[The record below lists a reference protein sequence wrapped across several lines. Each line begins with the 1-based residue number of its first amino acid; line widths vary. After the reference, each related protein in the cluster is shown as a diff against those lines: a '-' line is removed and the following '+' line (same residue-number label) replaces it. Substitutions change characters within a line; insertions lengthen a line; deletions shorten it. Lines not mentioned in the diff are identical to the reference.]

1 MRESSDPTEEKWRA
15 LARQASEEQDSE
27 KLVALV
33 QQVIEAYD
41 AEKRKSPPSATSQS
55 TGEWESTL
63 GRDTEA
69 RKEPDGRSNRSRLES

>member
-1 MRESSDPTEEKWRA
+1 MRENSDPTEEKWRA

-41 AEKRKSPPSATSQS
+41 AEKRKSPRSATSQP
-55 TGEWESTL
+55 TGEL
-63 GRDTEA
+63 KVR
-69 RKEPDGRSNRSRLES
+69 